1 MTTAYRLG
9 SFLAATLLTLSAH
22 ADPAPQPWA
31 DMTPDAWRTDL
42 KYFAD
47 TAPQRHR
54 DLYHALSQ
62 ADFQVAVA
70 KLDAD
75 IPRLSTE
82 QTVVRFAQLAAMIQD
97 AHSGI
102 NPAELMLPSA
112 PVRFQQFD
120 DGVYVVAAD
129 AAHADMV
136 GGRLVSVG
144 NTGWQ
149 DALAKAG
156 TLVSDDAG
164 NEGQKYTY
172 AAHDCLNVPFLLHGL
187 GLTDS
192 SLKVSYTLEK
202 GGKRKSYALEASV
215 PGKPFSGKDL
225 VFESMPEGWVSA
237 YPSGAKLPLAARH
250 PDQLYWY
257 EPLPDKGAVY
267 VSIRA
272 MNDWPG
278 QTLTDF
284 AVGLGD
290 YLRAHAI
297 KRVVVDL
304 RGNPGGNNSLAT
316 PLVVALI
323 RSDADYRGGLWVL
336 ISHKTHS
343 AAQNFVNR
351 LETYTDAIFVGQ
363 PTGEN
368 PNMYGD
374 PRRIT
379 LPKSGISVALSTL
392 WWQDKDP
399 RDRRP
404 ATAPEIA
411 VPRTFADFAAGR
423 DPALD
428 IALAESAPKTL
439 TDVIMEAAAGGNDS
453 VDTAYKQFMADPR
466 HLYIGNTEG
475 RLNNAGYVLLGS
487 GKAGQAVAVF
497 QVNAQAHPQS
507 ANAWDSLG
515 EGMEAAGDK
524 AGAAAAYKRSLEL
537 DPSNGHAADA
547 LKRLAVSTPP
557 S

>member
-1 MTTAYRLG
+1 MSKLYRL
-9 SFLAATLLTLSAH
+9 SAFLMAASLALSAH
-22 ADPAPQPWA
+22 ADKASQPWA

-42 KYFAD
+42 KYLAD

-54 DLYHALSQ
+54 DIYHALSQ
-62 ADFQVAVA
+62 ADFQAAVA
-70 KLDAD
+70 RLDAD
-75 IPRLSTE
+75 IPKLSTE
-82 QTVVRFAQLAAMIQD
+82 QTVVRFIQLVAMIQD

-112 PVRFQQFD
+112 PLRFMQFD

-129 AAHADMV
+129 KAHADML

-144 NTGWQ
+144 STGWQ
-149 DALAKAG
+149 EALTQVG

-172 AAHDCLNVPFLLHGL
+172 AAHDCLNVPYLLHGL
-187 GLTDS
+187 GITDS
-192 SLKVSYTLEK
+192 SQKVSYTLEK
-202 GGKRKSYALEASV
+202 GDKRKSYTLEASV

-225 VFESMPEGWVSA
+225 VFESVPDGWVSA
-237 YPSGAKLPLAARH
+237 YPGGKTLPLAAQH

-257 EPLPDKGAVY
+257 QPLPDAGAVY

-284 AVGLGD
+284 AGGLGD

-304 RGNPGGNNSLAT
+304 RGNPGGNNSLAN
-316 PLVVALI
+316 PLLVALL

-351 LETYTDAIFVGQ
+351 LETYTDVIFVGE

-379 LPKSGISVALSTL
+379 LPKSGISVALSSL

-399 RDRRP
+399 RDHRP

-411 VPRTFADFAAGR
+411 VPHTFADFAAGK

-428 IALAESAPKTL
+428 IALTEPAPKTL
-439 TDVIMEAAAGGNDS
+439 ADVIGEAAAGGKDAVS
-453 VDTAYKQFMADPR
+453 AAYKQFMADPR
-466 HLYIGNTEG
+466 HFYMGNTEAL
-475 RLNNAGYVLLGS
+475 LNNLGYGLLGS
-487 GKAGQAVAVF
+487 GMAMQAVAVF
-497 QVNAQAHPQS
+497 QVNAEAHPQS
-507 ANAWDSLG
+507 ANVWDSLG

-537 DPSNGHAADA
+537 DPGNGHAAEA
-547 LKRLAVSTPP
+547 LKRLTPP
-557 S
+557 G